1 MTVTMGSM
9 SDYTITNLTDVEDS
23 AAAAGLAFGIVRF
36 PREALGCAQTGVAHQ
51 LYFPGRRQSFGHRH
65 ADAEE
70 VYYVIAG
77 SGHVKLDDG
86 VHDLRAQDLL
96 RLAPHVTRS
105 FEAGPDGLELLVFGA
120 HHAGDGELVQ
130 DYWEQ

>member
-1 MTVTMGSM
+1 MARM
-9 SDYTITNLTDVEDS
+9 SDYTITNLSDVEDS
-23 AAAAGLAFGIVRF
+23 AAAAGLSFGIVRF
-36 PREALGCAQTGVAHQ
+36 PRKALGCERTGFAHQ

-77 SGHVKLDDG
+77 SGAVKLDDG
-86 VHDLRAQDLL
+86 VHELRAQDLI

-105 FEAGPDGLELLVFGA
+105 FEAAPGGLELLVFGA
-120 HHAGDGELVQ
+120 RHEGDGEVVPG
-130 DYWEQ
+130 YWEQ